1 MDNNMSC
8 IRRAGVGVV
17 VVPHGTSSRSLRMVR
32 GVVVVSHVSSSGS
45 SRRGCGV
52 VRASMVDSYESSS
65 DFVKR
70 MEQAWLI
77 SQFCLSN
84 VSGAYSNQGQLRVLL
99 AIQRGKLN
107 ANGVRA
113 QDSSFLAITCS
124 AKFLPEI
131 PLVLFVLER
140 GQCAA
145 LIVKELAFEPG
156 GWGSLPS
163 PSSSTV
169 IQLSGS

>member
-77 SQFCLSN
+77 SQQPRPVACTSCD
-84 VSGAYSNQGQLRVLL
+84 SKGQVEC
-99 AIQRGKLN
+99 QWCRGTGFFILGDNMLCQVPSRNTTCVICAGK
-107 ANGVRA
+107 GSMCCSDCKGTGFRA
-113 QDSSFLAITCS
+113 RWLGKPPIS
-124 AKFLPEI
+124 K
-131 PLVLFVLER
+131 
-140 GQCAA
+140 
-145 LIVKELAFEPG
+145 
-156 GWGSLPS
+156 
-163 PSSSTV
+163 
-169 IQLSGS
+169 